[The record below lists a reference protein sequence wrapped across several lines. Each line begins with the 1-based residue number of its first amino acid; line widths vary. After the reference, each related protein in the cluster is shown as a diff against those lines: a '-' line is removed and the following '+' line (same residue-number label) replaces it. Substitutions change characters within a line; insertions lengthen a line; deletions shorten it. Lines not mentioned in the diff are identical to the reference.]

1 MTKIVINQQHGGFGL
16 SPKAQKRYLELI
28 GKECYFYQHD
38 IKNYMRISIEDAE
51 NKIFAVTVI
60 QDLGVEPDKIPNDA
74 YWNDYDLER
83 DDPLLIQVVNELGA
97 EANGRFSNLVV
108 FEIPDDVEWQ
118 VDDYDGWETIHEK
131 HRMWG

>member
-38 IKNYMRISIEDAE
+38 IKNYMRISVEDAE
-51 NKIFAVTVI
+51 NKIFVVTVI

-108 FEIPDDVEWQ
+108 FEIPDGVEWQ